1 MRFIIWCLKVDH
13 IKGVGLQRSIEIF
26 MLTAGVDEV
35 GRGSLAGDVFAAAVI
50 LHPDKMIDGLK
61 DSKKISKKRREE
73 LDQEIKDSALCFAIA
88 KASVEEIDSI
98 NILQASLLA
107 MTRAV
112 YNLNI
117 EPEFVLVDGNHIPS
131 WDYSAESIV
140 RGDTKIPE
148 IAAASIIAK
157 VSRDAEMV
165 QKDFVFPEYGFS
177 RNKGYPTSLH
187 LTALSQFGPCAIH
200 RRSFTPVSRLLG

>member
-1 MRFIIWCLKVDH
+1 MP
-13 IKGVGLQRSIEIF
+13 

-50 LHPDKMIDGLK
+50 LNPQKHISGIN
-61 DSKKISKKRREE
+61 DSKKLSEKKRNK
-73 LDQEIKDSALCFAIA
+73 LYLEIKSRALCFAIA

-112 YNLNI
+112 RKLDI
-117 EPEFVLVDGNHIPS
+117 EPEHVLVDGNHIPS
-131 WDYSAESIV
+131 WDYSAKSIV

-165 QKDFVFPEYGFS
+165 QMDAIFPEYGFL
-177 RNKGYPTSLH
+177 RNKGYPTKSH
-187 LTALSQFGPCAIH
+187 LTALNNFGPCAIH
-200 RRSFTPVSRLLG
+200 RCSFTPVSKLQG